1 MAFTEEL
8 IQKVWEKGEV
18 VPNYDSDVWRKDKCS
33 AWIHRKEYANR
44 DIKTGWEVSHIKPKA
59 KGGTDD
65 LSNLRPLQWENNVA
79 SKDGPLKCVVVSKG
93 NKNVDV
99 EEAE

>member
-18 VPNYDSDVWRKDKCS
+18 VPNYDPDVWRKDECS
-33 AWIHRKEYANR
+33 AWIKREQYGNR
-44 DIKTGWEVSHIKPKA
+44 DSDYGWEVSHIKPKT

-65 LSNLRPLQWENNVA
+65 LPNLRPLQWKNNAA
-79 SKDGPLKCVVVSKG
+79 SQAGPLECVVVSKG

-99 EEAE
+99 EETD

>member
-1 MAFTEEL
+1 MAFTEEFL
-8 IQKVWEKGEV
+8 QKVWEKGQV
-18 VPNYDSDVWRKDKCS
+18 VPNYNPDVWRKDECS
-33 AWIHRKEYANR
+33 AWIRRKEYGNR
-44 DIKTGWEVSHIKPKA
+44 NIKTGWEVSHITPKA

-65 LSNLRPLQWENNVA
+65 LSNLRPLQWENNAA
-79 SKDGPLKCVVVSKG
+79 SQEGPLKCVVVSKG